1 MCLSPEVDLAA
12 AVVTGVI
19 AVDTIRRNK
28 NPDARLLAS
37 IPAIFTVHNVASA
50 LMWWGLLGKL
60 SDSIALPAQWFYEFV
75 AFVLW
80 PAYIPLAVRSMESI
94 SSRKRLITIFWAYG
108 LINAGWHLWRLLR
121 GDIVASAHHYYVS
134 FNFPNDPTLVGI
146 GYVVAT
152 CVVIFLSSHREL
164 VYWGILNSVVV
175 AALTIAS
182 SNGVPS
188 LWCWWAAVTSIYLN
202 IFIRR
207 HSKRFAHTG

>member
-12 AVVTGVI
+12 AVVTGAI
-19 AVDTIRRNK
+19 AIDTIRRNK
-28 NPDARLLAS
+28 NPDARLLAA
-37 IPAIFTVHNVASA
+37 IPAIFTVHNIASA

-60 SDSIALPAQWFYEFV
+60 SDTYAKPAQYFYEFV

-80 PAYIPLAVRSMESI
+80 PAYIPYAVRSMESI
-94 SSRKRLITIFWAYG
+94 KSRIKLINIFWAYG
-108 LINAGWHLWRLLR
+108 LLNAGWHVWRLLR
-121 GDIVASAHHYYVS
+121 GDIVATAQHHYVS
-134 FNFPNDPTLVGI
+134 FSFPNDPTLVGI
-146 GYVVAT
+146 GYVAAT

-164 VYWGILNSVVV
+164 VVWGVINAVVV

-188 LWCWWAAVTSIYLN
+188 VWCWWAAVTSIYLN

-207 HSKRFAHTG
+207 HSRRFHQ